1 MWLEGLIPADKMA
14 ALALFAFASSI
25 TPGPN
30 NIMLTA
36 SGVNFG
42 FRHTIPHMLGI
53 GLGFMLLIACI
64 GFGLGALFSAVPALA
79 LTVKVA
85 GAIYMLWL
93 AWKIAN
99 SGEISQAG
107 GVSGEPMSF
116 LAAAGFQWVN
126 PKAWVMGIS
135 AIALYTRPGHTIIDV
150 LTVVLIF
157 GAINIPSVSIWAG
170 FGHALRSYLSDPTRM
185 RLFNRIMALLLV
197 VSIAPMVM

>member
-1 MWLEGLIPADKMA
+1 MPADKMA

-42 FRHTIPHMLGI
+42 FRRTIPHMLGI

-64 GFGLGALFSAVPALA
+64 GFGLGALFTAIPALA
-79 LTVKVA
+79 LAVKVA

-99 SGEISQAG
+99 ASEISEAG
-107 GVSGEPMSF
+107 SSAKPLTF
-116 LAAAGFQWVN
+116 LEAAAFQWVN

-135 AIALYTRPGHTIIDV
+135 AIALYTRPGHTMVDV

-157 GAINIPSVSIWAG
+157 GAINIPSVSVWAG
-170 FGHALRSYLSDPTRM
+170 FGHALRNYLSDPARM
-185 RLFNRIMALLLV
+185 RVFNRIMALLLV
-197 VSIAPMVM
+197 ISIAPMVM